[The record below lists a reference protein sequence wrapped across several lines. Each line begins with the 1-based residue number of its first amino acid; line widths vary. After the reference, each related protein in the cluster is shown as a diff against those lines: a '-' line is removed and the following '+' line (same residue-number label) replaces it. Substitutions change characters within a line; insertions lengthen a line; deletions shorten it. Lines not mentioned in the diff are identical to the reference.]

1 MNRVEE
7 AVVYP
12 FEKLNISS
20 GTLLYR
26 NYDRLFE
33 QTLQKKSA
41 QRRIPVDLQLYEIPR
56 GFALKITDD
65 SGRSAVVA
73 RNWEKEEARTP
84 QSENQKAQLSRF
96 GGYLFFRPFGKCFV
110 GESIFSAGFFVG

>member
-1 MNRVEE
+1 MFEFFLVNRVED

-33 QTLQKKSA
+33 QALQKKSA
-41 QRRIPVDLQLYEIPR
+41 QRRIPVDLRLYEIQD
-56 GFALKITDD
+56 GFALKITDN

-73 RNWEKEEARTP
+73 RDWGREEARPP
-84 QSENQKAQLSRF
+84 QIENQKAQLSR
-96 GGYLFFRPFGKCFV
+96 
-110 GESIFSAGFFVG
+110 